1 MMIDQTSYLGMPLRT
16 LRERRRLVVLYYL
29 LISMLGGVALW
40 LGVGSTQISP
50 LLWVAIGLGGLFGGI
65 RLSGKSMDG
74 PVKDYE
80 KPPLPLGKEAGTQTL
95 NLSGRKEFDRWEPLD
110 ERERTERD
118 RAHYEAYRVLR
129 WVLCCSYVAYWL
141 GMNLADKWFKS
152 RSLILFWIGLVVVLS
167 LPQSVV
173 MWTEPQEPAEE
184 LAEVRSGTR

>member
-40 LGVGSTQISP
+40 LGVGTTQISP

-65 RLSGKSMDG
+65 RINLKSTDG

-80 KPPLPLGKEAGTQTL
+80 KPLFPQVKEAGTQTL
-95 NLSGRKEFDRWEPLD
+95 NLSGRKEFDGWVPLD

-118 RAHYEAYRVLR
+118 RAHYDAYRILR
-129 WVLCCSYVAYWL
+129 WVLGCAYVAYWL

-152 RSLILFWIGLVVVLS
+152 RSLILFWILLVVVLS

-173 MWTEPQEPAEE
+173 LWTEPQVPSEE
-184 LAEVRSGTR
+184 LAEGRTGTR